1 MKPTQ
6 LFLVIAMAVASVAT
20 ILTSHTL
27 QGHENEARLIQL
39 TELQPDRML
48 R

>member
-6 LFLVIAMAVASVAT
+6 LFLVIAMAVASVAA
-20 ILTSHTL
+20 ILTSDTL
-27 QGHENEARLIQL
+27 QGHENVQL